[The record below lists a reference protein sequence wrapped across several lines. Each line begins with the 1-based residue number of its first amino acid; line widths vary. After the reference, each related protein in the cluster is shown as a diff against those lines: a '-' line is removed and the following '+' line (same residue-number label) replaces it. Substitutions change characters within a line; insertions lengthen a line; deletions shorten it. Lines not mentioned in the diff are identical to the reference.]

1 MTGIKATGIKHS
13 YRTDKKDI
21 PLELSLKVPF
31 IKSRWVATLKKLLN
45 RRKSSKTI
53 IGTFFFFQK
62 MIISASM
69 ILKNGLLESKLDDS
83 KSRNPFLYVRNQYRL

>member
-1 MTGIKATGIKHS
+1 MTNDIKATGIKHS

-31 IKSRWVATLKKLLN
+31 IKSRWVATLKKLWN

-53 IGTFFFFQK
+53 KGTFFFFFFF
-62 MIISASM
+62 SENDYLSFY
-69 ILKNGLLESKLDDS
+69 DT
-83 KSRNPFLYVRNQYRL
+83 